1 MRIRLSGR
9 LRRLLA
15 LLTALLCA
23 AFPLR
28 LPAAPARETPRESFD
43 RGRTAFGR
51 AEYKRAIDILKPLL
65 YPEVVL
71 ESEGEVVQAHRMLG
85 VAYLFESKAEDAK
98 REFHKL
104 LELRPDYRFDP
115 LLDPQLVVDTFNQV
129 VKQEEAEI
137 AAIENRRRERE
148 KELAARRQ
156 RESRLRAVQPTL
168 VYERHSY
175 LLNFVPFGAGQFQ
188 NGQRRK
194 GWMFFGVEAGL
205 AAISIG
211 ALVTNFAL
219 YGVQP
224 HRKCLM
230 MPSGYPSGVPEAC
243 PPDQIDHSQE
253 QTSQDLLHVQLI
265 SGGLFFAAAIWGVI
279 DAVRH
284 YQRDVLLFPQEAPP
298 PSPAGDLRIGLGPSG
313 LSARLSF

>member
-1 MRIRLSGR
+1 MRRLS
-9 LRRLLA
+9 RRVRGFLA
-15 LLTALLCA
+15 LLTALFFA

-28 LPAAPARETPRESFD
+28 LAAAPARDTPHETFD

-51 AEYKRAIDILKPLL
+51 AEYKRAIEILKPLL

-71 ESEGEVVQAHRMLG
+71 DSEGEVVQAHRMLG
-85 VAYLFESKAEDAK
+85 VAYLFESKPEDAR

-115 LLDPQLVVDTFNQV
+115 LLDPQLVVDTFNSV

-137 AAIENRRRERE
+137 AAIESRRRQRDQ
-148 KELAARRQ
+148 ELAARRQ
-156 RESRLRAVQPTL
+156 REAQLRAPPPSVL
-168 VYERHSY
+168 VYEHHPY
-175 LLNFVPFGAGQFQ
+175 ALNFVPFGVGQFQ

-194 GWMFFGVEAGL
+194 GWLFFGVEAGL

-219 YGVQP
+219 YGVAP
-224 HRKCLM
+224 RRGCKML
-230 MPSGYPSGVPEAC
+230 PPVPANNVPLPC

-253 QTSQDLLHVQLI
+253 QTSQDLLHVQLV

-284 YQRDVLLFPQEAPP
+284 YQRDVLLPEP
-298 PSPAGDLRIGLGPSG
+298 PSKSDLRIGLGPFG
-313 LSARLSF
+313 VSARLSF